1 MKLYISVLGTSCKT
15 EFDEEFKKSGNWYLI
30 NGSDKILLRA
40 NHVDC
45 VSRASEKAK
54 FSFTS
59 NARVHFCLVFI
70 VLTWFFYVEIPIK
83 NLIRA
88 PNSLVGVS
96 RWKLKVTP
104 LWHENG
110 RWWGF
115 KVVCLHHSKEPNY
128 AYVKILTTFS
138 SVSFKAKW
146 TRRKK

>member
-40 NHVDC
+40 NHVDF

-70 VLTWFFYVEIPIK
+70 VLT
-83 NLIRA
+83 
-88 PNSLVGVS
+88 
-96 RWKLKVTP
+96 
-104 LWHENG
+104 
-110 RWWGF
+110 
-115 KVVCLHHSKEPNY
+115 
-128 AYVKILTTFS
+128 
-138 SVSFKAKW
+138 
-146 TRRKK
+146 